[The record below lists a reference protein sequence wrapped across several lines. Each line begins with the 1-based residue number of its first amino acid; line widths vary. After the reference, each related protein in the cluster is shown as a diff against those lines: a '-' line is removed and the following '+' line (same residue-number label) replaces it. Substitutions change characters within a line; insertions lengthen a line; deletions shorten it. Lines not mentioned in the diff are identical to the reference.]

1 MDNTEQTGSR
11 SHGRVLVGMLIIAAG
26 LMMLADQIGVSDVH
40 LSGRFWPLFLIALG
54 VVRLVEPRVHRDG
67 RPRSRRTGA
76 WFVFL
81 GLWFLLNEFHLY
93 GFDYQ
98 TSWPLL
104 MVGAGVGM
112 VWRAFE
118 HPGGGCSRVRES

>member
-1 MDNTEQTGSR
+1 MDNTEQTGSP

-26 LMMLADQIGVSDVH
+26 LVMLADRMGVPGIH

-54 VVRLVEPRVHRDG
+54 VVRLVDPPPQRNG

-76 WFVFL
+76 WFIYL
-81 GLWFLLNEFHLY
+81 GLWFLVNEFHIY

-104 MVGAGVGM
+104 VVGAGVGM

-118 HPGGGCSRVRES
+118 NPCGGCRRVRES